1 MGPKALPIVS
11 GPTDDRSMETIIVGV
26 DGSETS
32 HTALQWA
39 LDHASTDDTVV
50 VANAWS
56 IPAAVGLEMPV
67 ASIVDYEVAA
77 HRMVTDLVAD
87 LEVDDDG
94 PKVTTHVGSGSAG
107 KMLADLS
114 AYADLVVVG
123 SRGYGGVR
131 SILLGSVSNHVVHHA
146 NCPVVVVPRTK
157 TEDGVPEV

>member
-11 GPTDDRSMETIIVGV
+11 GLTDDRSMETIIVGV

-32 HTALQWA
+32 HAALQWA

-50 VANAWS
+50 VATAWS
-56 IPAAVGLEMPV
+56 IPAAVGFEMPV

-77 HRMVTDLVAD
+77 HRMVTDLAAD
-87 LEVDDDG
+87 LEVDDG

-114 AYADLVVVG
+114 AYANLVVVG

-146 NCPVVVVPRTK
+146 HCPVVVVPRTE
-157 TEDGVPEV
+157 TEDGVPEA